1 MLGIFA
7 NFLGIFV
14 KIFLVTLTGD
24 TLMLRWRHLSGS
36 KTQLQKVD
44 PLRVYS
50 PVIAD
55 FTLYVSKQ
63 PILLGCEN
71 EGKCVNRREW

>member
-44 PLRVYS
+44 PLRVYVDVEQVVLVATN
-50 PVIAD
+50 PVD
-55 FTLYVSKQ
+55 W
-63 PILLGCEN
+63 CEI
-71 EGKCVNRREW
+71 